1 MYIIKEFPTFSLRN
15 SLIIST
21 CQRSLYYVSF
31 VLQILDGYHISS
43 ILQLTIMN
51 FDLSIVVNPA
61 KEAEMMES
69 NERKVMQ
76 IKWPQNSENNSQLS
90 AEQQIMASLAT
101 VQDIETV
108 VVSTGLLLPARQKIA
123 NMFFQRDGCVPCIR
137 R

>member
-1 MYIIKEFPTFSLRN
+1 M
-15 SLIIST
+15 
-21 CQRSLYYVSF
+21 
-31 VLQILDGYHISS
+31 QILDGYHISS